1 MGDPVTASI
10 AAVGEAA
17 ATVGEFAAEAAG
29 AASEMAG
36 FGGEAA
42 GAAGEVAAGGAEAA
56 GESGLMAYADDTM
69 ALAEAADAAEAADT
83 GMAVGTRVS
92 EAAGGGSGGEVPA
105 ADMAEAPKSSIGAKR
120 MLSRMWKNFKGD
132 LTSNIPGSTGET
144 GDNWDAAGDV
154 GYKAGKM
161 LLARGMSGG
170 DTAASAPDMSQ
181 SSVPVHAAQV
191 QSADAEDELKKL
203 RNMIGG

>member
-1 MGDPVTASI
+1 
-10 AAVGEAA
+10 
-17 ATVGEFAAEAAG
+17 
-29 AASEMAG
+29 
-36 FGGEAA
+36 
-42 GAAGEVAAGGAEAA
+42 
-56 GESGLMAYADDTM
+56 MAYADDTM
-69 ALAEAADAAEAADT
+69 ALAEAADAAEAANT

-92 EAAGGGSGGEVPA
+92 EAAVGGAGGEVPA

-181 SSVPVHAAQV
+181 SAPVHAAQV
-191 QSADAEDELKKL
+191 QSANAEDELKKL

>member
-83 GMAVGTRVS
+83 GRAVGTRVS
-92 EAAGGGSGGEVPA
+92 EAAGGGAGGEVPA
-105 ADMAEAPKSSIGAKR
+105 ADMAQAPKSSIGAKR

-161 LLARGMSGG
+161 LLARGMSGV
-170 DTAASAPDMSQ
+170 DTAASAPDT
-181 SSVPVHAAQV
+181 P
-191 QSADAEDELKKL
+191 E
-203 RNMIGG
+203 RPI

>member
-92 EAAGGGSGGEVPA
+92 EAAGGGAGGEVPA

-132 LTSNIPGSTGET
+132 LASNIPGDTGET

-181 SSVPVHAAQV
+181 SSVPVHAAQA